1 MKRVEIGLRIAVFA
15 ALMMSLVT
23 AALAQAPPAG
33 ADKQEMMAKLEKLS
47 TELQLTPAQKKQVGP
62 ILMQEAPKL
71 KAIKANTSLGPMQK
85 AMQLK
90 QIGED
95 TDAKM
100 KPILTPEQY
109 QKFQQIRQ
117 QEREQMMQQMRGP
130 Q

>member
-1 MKRVEIGLRIAVFA
+1 
-15 ALMMSLVT
+15 
-23 AALAQAPPAG
+23 
-33 ADKQEMMAKLEKLS
+33 
-47 TELQLTPAQKKQVGP
+47 
-62 ILMQEAPKL
+62 MQEAPKL

-85 AMQLK
+85 AMQMK